1 MSWPV
6 VIGPKVKVLNKMD
19 EIVRSNNIKVDPNT
33 WRFKMPAMLPMLITI
48 RIFGFNGDPVMNER
62 ITDTTID
69 IVKAHSIPMV
79 KAVKNIFFL

>member
-1 MSWPV
+1 
-6 VIGPKVKVLNKMD
+6 MD
-19 EIVRSNNIKVDPNT
+19 EIIRSDNIRLDLNE
-33 WRFKMPAMLPMLITI
+33 WSIKMPAMLPMLITI

>member
-1 MSWPV
+1 
-6 VIGPKVKVLNKMD
+6 
-19 EIVRSNNIKVDPNT
+19 
-33 WRFKMPAMLPMLITI
+33 MPAMLPMLITI

-69 IVKAHSIPMV
+69 IVKAHSIPTV